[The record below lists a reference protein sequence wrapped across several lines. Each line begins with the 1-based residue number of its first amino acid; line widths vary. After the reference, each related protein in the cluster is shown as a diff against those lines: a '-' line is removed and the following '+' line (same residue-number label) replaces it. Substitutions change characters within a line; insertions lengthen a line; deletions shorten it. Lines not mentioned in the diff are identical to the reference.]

1 LVGQSDEER
10 RVRKGERKELAI
22 GVHTAVREEGI
33 GERAVKWAEMH
44 PEVGPLHREKD

>member
-1 LVGQSDEER
+1 
-10 RVRKGERKELAI
+10 
-22 GVHTAVREEGI
+22 VREEGI